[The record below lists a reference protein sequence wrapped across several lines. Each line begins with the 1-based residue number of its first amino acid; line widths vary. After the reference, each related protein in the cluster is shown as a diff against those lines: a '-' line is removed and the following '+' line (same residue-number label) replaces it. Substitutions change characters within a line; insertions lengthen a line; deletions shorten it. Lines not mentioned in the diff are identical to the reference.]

1 MILYESFLEENRS
14 PSGIIPIDNPSYGAR
29 NGPNQV
35 QVPGEGVAVIGRTEH
50 LPSTSLQEREFDNP
64 IYSTNTATE
73 TVNESADEAV
83 TESNEDRYTEVESRY
98 TEVESRYT
106 VPNSTPR
113 NVYERIDDSS
123 REGEVASGGSGV
135 YYSVVTT

>member
-1 MILYESFLEENRS
+1 M
-14 PSGIIPIDNPSYGAR
+14 PD
-29 NGPNQV
+29 
-35 QVPGEGVAVIGRTEH
+35 EGVTVIGRTEH
-50 LPSTSLQEREFDNP
+50 LPSTSLQEREFVNP

-73 TVNESADEAV
+73 PAIEAAV
-83 TESNEDRYTEVESRY
+83 PEPNEDRY

-123 REGEVASGGSGV
+123 RESEVASGGSGV